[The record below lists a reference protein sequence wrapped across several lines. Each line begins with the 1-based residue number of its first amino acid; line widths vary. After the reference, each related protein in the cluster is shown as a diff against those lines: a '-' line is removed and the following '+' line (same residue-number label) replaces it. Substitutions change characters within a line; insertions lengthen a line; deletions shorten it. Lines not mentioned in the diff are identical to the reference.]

1 MWDEQVG
8 RAVAAVVVA
17 IVGSLALTWISGRV
31 VRHAARG
38 RYAPFLNTLHR
49 ECHRPWGAT
58 LVVSGTLLA
67 VPFSG
72 ITGDLRA
79 EVLHIGLLALIYAG
93 AWLVIRI
100 LFVFEDTA
108 FRRLPVDMADNRRR
122 RRARTQIGLL
132 RRLTAVIIG
141 IVALAATL
149 MTFSQL
155 RALGASLLASAGVA
169 GVVAGLAAQSVLGH
183 VFAGLQLAFSDE
195 LRLDD
200 VVVVNEEWGRIEEIR
215 LTYVVVRVWDQRRL
229 ILPTSYF
236 TTTPFQNWTRN
247 EAQVL
252 GTVVLHL
259 DFTADI
265 DVLRA
270 EAHRIVDASPLWDRR
285 EWVMQV
291 VDATETTICV
301 RAIASAADAPSS
313 WDLRCEL
320 REGLF
325 TFLRSHHPD
334 WLPRARSELA
344 GPVVDDAGSPTTP
357 ARSGGGSGRT
367 AGGTTGGPT
376 GGRLGRPGSG
386 GPDPATTRGTGP
398 RGRAARAAGTRQLG
412 TRASARQQQIADAV
426 SRRTTPTAEA

>member
-1 MWDEQVG
+1 MWDEQLG
-8 RAVAAVVVA
+8 RAVATVVVA
-17 IVGSLALTWISGRV
+17 VGGSLALAWLSGRV

-38 RYAPFLNTLHR
+38 RVAPFLNTLHR
-49 ECHRPWGAT
+49 ECYRPWSAAL
-58 LVVSGTLLA
+58 LVTGLLLA

-72 ITGDLRA
+72 ITG
-79 EVLHIGLLALIYAG
+79 EVRDEALHILLLALIYAG

-132 RRLTAVIIG
+132 RRLTAVIIS

-200 VVVVNEEWGRIEEIR
+200 VVVVDEEWGRVEEIR
-215 LTYVVVRVWDQRRL
+215 LTYVVVRVWDHRRL

-252 GTVVLHL
+252 GSVILHL

-270 EAHRIVDASPLWDRR
+270 EAHRIVDASALWDRR

-291 VDATETTICV
+291 VDATETTICI
-301 RAIASAADAPSS
+301 RLLASAADAPSS

-325 TFLRSHHPD
+325 TFLRRHHPD

-344 GPVVDDAGSPTTP
+344 TPVEEEEVLPP
-357 ARSGGGSGRT
+357 ARHAATGPSTGR
-367 AGGTTGGPT
+367 AGTT
-376 GGRLGRPGSG
+376 RLGRPGAG
-386 GPDPATTRGTGP
+386 RPDPGSSRGTGP
-398 RGRAARAAGTRQLG
+398 RGRAARAAGTQQFGSAAANRRQR
-412 TRASARQQQIADAV
+412 TIDSAAADAL
-426 SRRTTPTAEA
+426 RPGD

>member
-1 MWDEQVG
+1 MWDEQLG
-8 RAVAAVVVA
+8 RAVATVVVA
-17 IVGSLALTWISGRV
+17 VGGSLALAWLSGRV

-38 RYAPFLNTLHR
+38 RVAPFLNTLHR
-49 ECHRPWGAT
+49 ECHRPWSAT
-58 LVVSGTLLA
+58 LLVTGLLLA

-72 ITGDLRA
+72 ITG
-79 EVLHIGLLALIYAG
+79 EVRDEALHILLLALIYAG

-132 RRLTAVIIG
+132 RRLTAVIIS

-200 VVVVNEEWGRIEEIR
+200 VVVVDEEWGRVEEIR

-252 GTVVLHL
+252 GSVILHL

-270 EAHRIVDASPLWDRR
+270 EAHRIVDASALWDRR

-291 VDATETTICV
+291 VDATETTICI
-301 RAIASAADAPSS
+301 RLLASAADAPSS

-325 TFLRSHHPD
+325 TFLRRHHPD

-344 GPVVDDAGSPTTP
+344 APVEEEEALPP
-357 ARSGGGSGRT
+357 ARHAATGPSTGR
-367 AGGTTGGPT
+367 AGTT
-376 GGRLGRPGSG
+376 RLGRPGAG
-386 GPDPATTRGTGP
+386 GPDPGSSRGTGP
-398 RGRAARAAGTRQLG
+398 RGRAARAAGTRQFG
-412 TRASARQQQIADAV
+412 SAAANRRQRTIDSAAAD
-426 SRRTTPTAEA
+426 SPRPGD

>member
-1 MWDEQVG
+1 MWDEQLT
-8 RAVAAVVVA
+8 RAVVVVLVA
-17 IVGSLALTWISGRV
+17 VSGSTVLTWLSGRI
-31 VRHAARG
+31 VRRSARG
-38 RYAPFLNTLHR
+38 RNAPFLRTLHR

-58 LVVSGTLLA
+58 LIVGSLLA
-67 VPFSG
+67 GIPYSG
-72 ITGDLRA
+72 LRGDARE
-79 EVLHIGLLALIYAG
+79 EVTHVLFLALIYAG
-93 AWLVIRI
+93 AWLTIRI

-108 FRRLPVDMADNRRR
+108 FRRLPVDMTDNRRR

-200 VVVVNEEWGRIEEIR
+200 VVVVNEEWGRVEEIR

-252 GTVVLHL
+252 GSVTLHL

-265 DVLRA
+265 DVLRSQ
-270 EAHRIVDASPLWDRR
+270 AHRIIEASPLWDRR

-291 VDATETTICV
+291 IEAHETTICV
-301 RAIASAADAPSS
+301 RVIASAADAPSS

-320 REGLF
+320 REGLL
-325 TFLRSHHPD
+325 TYLRQRHPQ
-334 WLPRARSELA
+334 WLPRTRSELTGQPEEEAPPPVASDGA
-344 GPVVDDAGSPTTP
+344 GVRRAAVRGP
-357 ARSGGGSGRT
+357 A
-367 AGGTTGGPT
+367 
-376 GGRLGRPGSG
+376 RLGRPRVG

-398 RGRAARAAGTRQLG
+398 RGRAARAG
-412 TRASARQQQIADAV
+412 ADTH
-426 SRRTTPTAEA
+426 SPNPPS

>member
-8 RAVAAVVVA
+8 RLVLAVVVS
-17 IVGSLALTWISGRV
+17 VGGSLAVAWLSGRV
-31 VRHAARG
+31 IRLAARG
-38 RYAPFLNTLHR
+38 RYAAFLTTLHR
-49 ECHRPWGAT
+49 ECHRPWRAT
-58 LVVSGTLLA
+58 LLVGGLLLA

-72 ITGDLRA
+72 VTGDLRGD
-79 EVLHIGLLALIYAG
+79 VLHILLLGLIYAG

-200 VVVVNEEWGRIEEIR
+200 VVVVDQEWGRIEEIR

-252 GTVVLHL
+252 GSVILHL

-270 EAHRIVDASPLWDRR
+270 EAHRIVDASALWDRR

-301 RAIASAADAPSS
+301 RVIASAADAPSS

-325 TFLRSHHPD
+325 GFLRRHHPD

-344 GPVVDDAGSPTTP
+344 GPAEAAELAPGADHPAGAVGRP
-357 ARSGGGSGRT
+357 AP
-367 AGGTTGGPT
+367 A
-376 GGRLGRPGSG
+376 RLGRPGAG
-386 GPDPATTRGTGP
+386 GPDPGSSRGTGP
-398 RGRAARAAGTRQLG
+398 RGRAARTAAGRQQFG
-412 TRASARQQQIADAV
+412 SAARRQQQALGSAADRPSAAG
-426 SRRTTPTAEA
+426 S

>member
-1 MWDEQVG
+1 MWDEQIG
-8 RAVAAVVVA
+8 RVVVA
-17 IVGSLALTWISGRV
+17 AIGMVGGSLALTWLSGWAAR
-31 VRHAARG
+31 RAARG
-38 RYAPFLNTLHR
+38 RYAPFLTTLHR

-58 LVVSGTLLA
+58 LLVCGLLLA
-67 VPFSG
+67 VPVSG
-72 ITGDLRA
+72 LTGELRD
-79 EVLHIGLLALIYAG
+79 EVLHILLLALIYTG

-200 VVVVNEEWGRIEEIR
+200 VVVVDQEWGRVEEIR

-252 GTVVLHL
+252 GSVILHL

-291 VDATETTICV
+291 VDASETTICV
-301 RAIASAADAPSS
+301 RVIASAADAPSS

-325 TFLRSHHPD
+325 EFLRRCHPD

-344 GPVVDDAGSPTTP
+344 GPVDEQVQLPHHAGPVTRP
-357 ARSGGGSGRT
+357 A
-367 AGGTTGGPT
+367 A
-376 GGRLGRPGSG
+376 GRLGRPGAG
-386 GPDPATTRGTGP
+386 GPDPGASRGTGP
-398 RGRAARAAGTRQLG
+398 RGRAARTAASRQIG
-412 TRASARQQQIADAV
+412 ATAAARRQAAID
-426 SRRTTPTAEA
+426 STSTPRHPAR

>member
-1 MWDEQVG
+1 MLDEQVG
-8 RAVAAVVVA
+8 RAVVAVIA
-17 IVGSLALTWISGRV
+17 TVGGSFALTWLSGWGARL
-31 VRHAARG
+31 AARG
-38 RYAPFLNTLHR
+38 RYAPFLTTLHR

-58 LVVSGTLLA
+58 LLVGGLLLA
-67 VPFSG
+67 VPVSG
-72 ITGDLRA
+72 VTGELRD
-79 EVLHIGLLALIYAG
+79 EVLHILLLALIYTG

-108 FRRLPVDMADNRRR
+108 FRRLPVDMTDNRRR

-200 VVVVNEEWGRIEEIR
+200 VVVVEQEWGRVEEIR

-252 GTVVLHL
+252 GSVILHL

-285 EWVMQV
+285 EWVVQV
-291 VDATETTICV
+291 VDATETTICIRV
-301 RAIASAADAPSS
+301 LASAADAPSS

-325 TFLRSHHPD
+325 EFLRRCHPD
-334 WLPRARSELA
+334 WLPRARSELS
-344 GPVVDDAGSPTTP
+344 GPMEAEQFSTPHPAGSAGRPTI
-357 ARSGGGSGRT
+357 
-367 AGGTTGGPT
+367 
-376 GGRLGRPGSG
+376 GRLGRPGAG
-386 GPDPATTRGTGP
+386 GPDPGSSRGTGP
-398 RGRAARAAGTRQLG
+398 RGRAARTAASRQFG
-412 TRASARQQQIADAV
+412 STVTARRQSMIDPSAADRAGG
-426 SRRTTPTAEA
+426 